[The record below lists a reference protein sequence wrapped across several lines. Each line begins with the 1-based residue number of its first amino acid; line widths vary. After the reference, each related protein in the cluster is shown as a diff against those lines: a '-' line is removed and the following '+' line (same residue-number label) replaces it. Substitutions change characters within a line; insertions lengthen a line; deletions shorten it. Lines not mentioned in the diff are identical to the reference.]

1 MSDLFPFLIAGI
13 VAGSLYGVTAMGL
26 VLTYRTSGIFNF
38 GHGAIAAGAAYLFYE
53 LRTLHGL
60 PWPVAAFLC
69 VFVAAPVLGAV
80 LEVLGRGL
88 AAATPAAKI
97 VGTVGIFLAIQG
109 LLTFHYGSSTI
120 TFEPFL
126 PQRVYEVAG
135 VRVGADQIIVMLLG
149 AVLAAGL
156 SAFLRCTRLGIAMRG
171 MVDDPDLLDLT
182 GASHTAIRLASWVIG
197 SCFAALSGLLIAPT
211 IGLDPLLLTML
222 VVQAFGAAVIG
233 RLSSLPL
240 TYAGGLVVGVLA
252 SVQSRYVSGHAA
264 LGGLPASVPFLV
276 LFGVLLTSRR
286 GRLSE
291 AGAVRVGRV
300 RRRPPAVLTGAA
312 VAVVAVGLLAVP
324 ELVGTRLSVYTN
336 GLIFVLVFLS
346 LRLLVRSS
354 GQVSLCH
361 AAFAAIGAAAFSH
374 LAHGLGLPWPVA
386 VLGAGL
392 AAVPVGAVVAIPAI
406 RLSGLYLALATF
418 GFGILVERL
427 GFTTGLMFGKV
438 GARVAPRPGAHL
450 FGLDLASDRGFY
462 YVVLGV
468 VVLGVLAVWAVDRTR
483 LGRLLQGLAGS
494 PVALT
499 TQGATVNITR
509 VLVFAVSA
517 GLAGV
522 AGALFGSL
530 SGSINGTPFNSLQSL
545 LWLAVLAI
553 AGSGRFTA
561 AFVAAGLVAVLPS
574 YLTNPRW
581 VELLPV
587 AFGVAALASSVLQGG
602 TPGVTDWLRRSIVR
616 RRELDRPGPAEDRW
630 RESVP
635 STVIIPEAVPS

>member
-60 PWPVAAFLC
+60 PWPAAAFLC
-69 VFVAAPVLGAV
+69 VFVAAPMLGAV
-80 LEVLGRGL
+80 LELVARGL

-109 LLTFHYGSSTI
+109 MLTFHYGSSTI

-135 VRVGADQIIVMLLG
+135 VRIGADQIIVTVLG
-149 AVLAAGL
+149 AVLAVGL
-156 SAFLRCTRLGIAMRG
+156 STFLRRTRLGIAMRG

-211 IGLDPLLLTML
+211 IGLDPFLLTML

-233 RLSSLPL
+233 RLSSLPM
-240 TYAGGLVVGVLA
+240 TYAGGLLVGVLA
-252 SVQSRYVSGHAA
+252 ALLTKYVSGHAA

-300 RRRPPAVLTGAA
+300 RRQLPAVVTRGG
-312 VAVVAVGLLAVP
+312 VALGAVGLMAVP
-324 ELVGTRLSVYTN
+324 GLVGTRLSVYTN
-336 GLIFVLVFLS
+336 ALIFVLVFLS

-374 LAHGLGLPWPVA
+374 LAHGLGVPWPLA

-392 AAVPVGAVVAIPAI
+392 AAVPVGAMVAIPAI

-427 GFTTGLMFGKV
+427 GFTTGLMFGKI
-438 GARVAPRPGAHL
+438 GARVAPRPHGRL
-450 FGLDLASDRGFY
+450 LGVDLAGDRGFY

-494 PVALT
+494 PIALT

-509 VLVFAVSA
+509 VLVFALSA
-517 GLAGV
+517 ALAGV
-522 AGALFGSL
+522 AGALFAAL

-553 AGSGRFTA
+553 AGSGRFSA
-561 AFVAAGLVAVLPS
+561 AFVAAGLLAVLPS

-587 AFGVAALASSVLQGG
+587 AFGLAALASSVLQGG
-602 TPGVTDWLRRSIVR
+602 TAGVTDWLRRSVAR
-616 RRELDRPGPAEDRW
+616 RRELDRPGPAEERW
-630 RESVP
+630 RASTP
-635 STVIIPEAVPS
+635 STVVAEAVPS

>member
-1 MSDLFPFLIAGI
+1 MSDLFPFLIAGL

-53 LRTLHGL
+53 LRTLRGL
-60 PWPVAAFLC
+60 PWPVAASLC
-69 VFVAAPVLGAV
+69 IFVAAPVLGGV
-80 LEVLGRGL
+80 LELTARGL
-88 AAATPAAKI
+88 AASTLAAKI

-109 LLTFHYGSSTI
+109 LLTFRYGSSTI

-126 PQRVYEVAG
+126 PQRVFEVAG
-135 VRVGADQIIVMLLG
+135 VRVGADQVIVMTIG
-149 AVLAAGL
+149 AVLAVGL
-156 SAFLRCTRLGIAMRG
+156 SAFLRYTRLGIAMRG
-171 MVDDPDLLDLT
+171 MVDDPALLDLT
-182 GASHTAIRLASWVIG
+182 GASHTVIRLASWIIG

-252 SVQSRYVSGHAA
+252 SVLTKYVSGHAA
-264 LGGLPASVPFLV
+264 FGGLPASVPFIV
-276 LFGVLLTSRR
+276 LFGVLLTSRK

-291 AGAVRVGRV
+291 AGTVPVGRV
-300 RRRPPAVLTGAA
+300 RRQAPAA
-312 VAVVAVGLLAVP
+312 VIIGLVVLVAVGLVAVP
-324 ELVGTRLSVYTN
+324 GIVGTRLSVYTN
-336 GLIFVLVFLS
+336 ALIFVLVFLS

-374 LAHGLGLPWPVA
+374 LSHGLGLPWPVA
-386 VLGAGL
+386 VAGAGL
-392 AAVPVGAVVAIPAI
+392 AAVPVGAVVAVPAI

-427 GFTTGLMFGKV
+427 GFTTALMFGKV
-438 GARVAPRPGAHL
+438 GARVAPRPQGRL
-450 FGLDLASDRGFY
+450 FGVDLAGDRGFY
-462 YVVLGV
+462 YVVLV
-468 VVLGVLAVWAVDRTR
+468 VVVVGILAVAVIDRTR

-517 GLAGV
+517 ALAGV

-553 AGSGRFTA
+553 AGSGRFSA
-561 AFVAAGLVAVLPS
+561 AFVAAGLLAVLPS
-574 YLTNPRW
+574 YFTNPRW

-587 AFGVAALASSVLQGG
+587 AFGLAALGSSVLQDA
-602 TPGVTDWLRRSIVR
+602 TPAVADCLRRSTFR
-616 RRELDRPGPAEDRW
+616 RRELDRPGPAEERW
-630 RESVP
+630 RASSPSVVVLP
-635 STVIIPEAVPS
+635 GAVAS